1 MPRRPRLRLPE
12 LPLHVV
18 QRGVNRTPCFRS
30 ESDRTRYLELLEES
44 AFLENC
50 RIHAYVLMDNH
61 VHLLLSPKEP
71 ASTSRMMKR
80 IGERYVQEFNKR
92 NVRTGTLWEGRF
104 RSSVVDSERYLI
116 QCQRYIEL
124 NPVRAGIVKHPH
136 DHAWSSYRT
145 NAEGAVSFLVT
156 PHPLY
161 LALATTEAERLAA
174 YRRLFVGAIPSEVV
188 RRIRVSINSGAPLA
202 DEDFIVNLERQT
214 GWALARGK
222 RVRLPAARAT
232 RSLPLDGDD

>member
-12 LPLHVV
+12 LPLHVI

-30 ESDRTRYLELLEES
+30 ENDRSRYLELLEES

-80 IGERYVQEFNKR
+80 IGERYVQEF
-92 NVRTGTLWEGRF
+92 
-104 RSSVVDSERYLI
+104 VDSERYLI

-214 GWALARGK
+214 GWPLARGK
-222 RVRLPAARAT
+222 RVRLPATGTT